1 MAEGFGTMTCLAS
14 IGAHLS
20 GFVESA
26 KGADENI
33 TIDGCL
39 VACGKKTCA
48 KNEGEGGSSS

>member
-33 TIDGCL
+33 TIDSCP